1 MSFDRFARDYRAE
14 VDRAAGVSVER
25 LAGEK
30 ARLILDV
37 LSAHLG
43 DPKRLRVLDIG
54 CGIGLVDRELEGE
67 VGLLCAA
74 DMSRDSLDLAKT
86 RAPATRFAL
95 YDGTSLPFADAS
107 FDAAFAVSVVHHV
120 PPNARRAFMAEML
133 RPVVPRGIAIL
144 IEHNP
149 LNPITRRIVSRCAF
163 DADAVLLGCREAGK
177 LLAFAG
183 APMAGRR
190 YIGFSPVRNALV
202 ERAERG
208 IAWLPI
214 GAQYC
219 AWGIKRAGHAAAA
232 RDNRMQQTGHELP
245 GAGT

>member
-1 MSFDRFARDYRAE
+1 MSFDRFAQDYRAE

-37 LSAHLG
+37 LSAHFG

-67 VGLLCAA
+67 VGLLCGA
-74 DMSRDSLDLAKT
+74 DMSRDSLDLAKI

-95 YDGTSLPFADAS
+95 YDGARLPFADAS

-120 PPNARRAFMAEML
+120 PPGARPAFMAEML
-133 RPVVPRGIAIL
+133 RPVAQRGIAIL

-149 LNPITRRIVSRCAF
+149 LNPVTRRIVARCAF
-163 DADAVLLGCREAGK
+163 DADAVLLGCREAGE
-177 LLAFAG
+177 LLAAAG
-183 APMAGRR
+183 APVAGRR
-190 YIGFSPVRNALV
+190 YIGFSPVRSALV
-202 ERAERG
+202 ERVERG

-219 AWGIKRAGHAAAA
+219 AWGIKRAAA
-232 RDNRMQQTGHELP
+232 
-245 GAGT
+245 